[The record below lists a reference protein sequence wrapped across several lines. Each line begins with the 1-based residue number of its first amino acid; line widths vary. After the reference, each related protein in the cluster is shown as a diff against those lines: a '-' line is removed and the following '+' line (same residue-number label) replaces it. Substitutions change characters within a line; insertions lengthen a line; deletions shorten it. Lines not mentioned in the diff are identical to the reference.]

1 MIAVKGSIRTSSK
14 AKHGVALSVVA
25 GVLNILVNIALFP
38 LIVSTIGAAQ
48 YGIWLFILILGQ
60 FFFYSDLGI
69 GSAIVYFASSAR
81 GGNRIFSFDQLIS
94 NGTAWAT
101 TILVPALPAFLVIAY
116 HYADTHADG
125 AGLNHEQVIALV
137 VIGGV
142 LVATMIIRPFESVLI
157 GSGHLARNIANQ
169 VAGNALR
176 TAGVVVFCLSDQGVV
191 AIAAA
196 EAAGLSLG
204 PILAMIY
211 VTRTRI
217 AVVRI
222 ADMAIRNVVGLFRYS
237 LKTFAVDVVS
247 VGALSAGTIMVGL
260 ISGPAPAAYFAL
272 AMKVYNGAGQVIT
285 WATAPALPVF
295 SQIWHADPAR
305 SKALVRDLLST
316 VATVSAVCI
325 LPIALSSPLWLPH
338 WVGAEGVALGAGAC
352 TVIVLVALM
361 SNAILE
367 PAVLACDS
375 FGRPGVAFLPQA
387 VATGL
392 FILLG
397 IPLTQHYGIVG
408 TAVSLAVA
416 LWVVQPVWLVI
427 LSRTLKMSFRSE
439 ILTCYRT
446 PALVLLAGGTLAA
459 CADILDVFELGINE
473 AVFTPVG
480 FVLGA
485 AVAVGATSVGR
496 DSIHGSRR
504 LLEMPM

>member
-1 MIAVKGSIRTSSK
+1 MIAVKGSVRKTSK
-14 AKHGVALSVVA
+14 AKHGVAFSVVA

-48 YGIWLFILILGQ
+48 YGIWLFILVLGQ
-60 FFFYSDLGI
+60 FFFYSDLGV

-81 GGNRIFSFDQLIS
+81 GGNRVFSFSQLIS

-101 TILVPALPAFLVIAY
+101 AILVPALPVFVLIAY
-116 HYADTHADG
+116 HYADTHAAS
-125 AGLNHEQVIALV
+125 AGLDHGQVVGLV
-137 VIGGV
+137 VIGGL
-142 LVATMIIRPFESVLI
+142 LVSTMIIRPYESLLI
-157 GSGHLARNIANQ
+157 GSGHLARNITNQ
-169 VAGNALR
+169 VAGNVLR
-176 TAGVVVFCLSDQGVV
+176 TVLVISLCLFDQSVV

-204 PILAMIY
+204 PVLATIY
-211 VTRTRI
+211 VTRNRI
-217 AVVRI
+217 ATVRI
-222 ADMAIRNVVGLFRYS
+222 SAMAIRNVLGLFRYS
-237 LKTFAVDVVS
+237 LKTFAVDIVS

-295 SQIWHADPAR
+295 SQIWHADPSK
-305 SKALVRDLLST
+305 SKALVRDLLRS
-316 VATVSAVCI
+316 VATVSSVCI
-325 LPIALSSPLWLPH
+325 LPLALSSPIWLPP
-338 WVGAEGVALGAGAC
+338 WVGPEGIALGAGAC

-392 FILLG
+392 FVLLG
-397 IPLTQHYGIVG
+397 IPLTRQYGIVG

-416 LWVVQPVWLVI
+416 LWVVQPFWLVI
-427 LSRTLKMSFRSE
+427 LSRTLQMSFRSD

-446 PALVLLAGGTLAA
+446 SALVLLAGGTLAA
-459 CADILDVFELGINE
+459 CADIVDVFELGINE
-473 AVFTPVG
+473 AWFTPIG

-485 AVAVGATSVGR
+485 VAVVLATSVGR
-496 DSIHGSRR
+496 DAIHGSRR
-504 LLEMPM
+504 LLEMPV